1 VSTRISVPPAPSGVD
16 WSPVRWL
23 VGALGR
29 RLGRPPLRFR
39 LWDGS
44 EHELAPHPVA
54 TVALGKP
61 RTLLRLLRDP
71 ETGLAEEYRAGRVE
85 VDGDLVE
92 AIAAVDRA
100 CAEAPPSAGPASPA
114 FSALSA
120 SRRNARRH
128 YDLGND
134 FYRLWL
140 DEQLLYSCAF
150 FPSPDFSL
158 EEAQV
163 AKMERVC
170 RKLQLRPG
178 ETVVE
183 AGGGWGALALHMARC
198 HGVRVTAYNV
208 SREQV
213 AYAADRA
220 RREGLA
226 DRVRFVED
234 DYRRIE
240 GRFDAFVSVGM
251 VEHVGRESYQAL
263 GQVIDRCLA
272 PTHGRG
278 LLHFIG
284 RDRPRALSAWI
295 RKRIFPGAYPPTLAE
310 AVSGILEPVRLSV
323 LDVENLRRHY
333 ALTLDHWRRR
343 FAAAEDEVERRFGR
357 EFTRSWRLYLAGS
370 EAAFASGSLQLFQ
383 VTFTRPGDNE
393 IPWTRP
399 SG

>member
-1 VSTRISVPPAPSGVD
+1 VD
-16 WSPVRWL
+16 VSPVRWL
-23 VGALGR
+23 VGVLGR
-29 RLGRPPLRFR
+29 RLGGPPLRFR

-44 EHELAPHPVA
+44 EYGLAPDPVA
-54 TVALGKP
+54 TVALGER

-100 CAEAPPSAGPASPA
+100 LAEAPAGEHPASSSS
-114 FSALSA
+114 SAIRA
-120 SRRNARRH
+120 SRGNARRH

-140 DEQLLYSCAF
+140 DEELLYSCAF
-150 FPSPDFSL
+150 FPSPTCSL

-183 AGGGWGALALHMARC
+183 AGCGWGALALHMARR

-220 RREGLA
+220 RREGLD

-251 VEHVGRESYQAL
+251 VEHVGRASYAAL

-272 PTHGRG
+272 PSHGRG

-284 RDRPRALSAWI
+284 RDRPRPLSAWI

-310 AVSGILEPVRLSV
+310 VVSGILEPARLSV

-333 ALTLDHWRRR
+333 ALTLEHWRRR
-343 FAAAEDEVERRFGR
+343 FAAAEGEVERRFGR
-357 EFTRSWRLYLAGS
+357 EFTRGWRLYLAGS
-370 EAAFASGSLQLFQ
+370 EAAFLSGSLQLFQ
-383 VTFTRPGDNE
+383 VTFTRSGDNDT
-393 IPWTRP
+393 PWTRP
-399 SG
+399 PG